1 MKQYQKPQILL
12 LRFEEQV
19 RLLRESVEN
28 NDNDGKDP
36 GVWDLGIGV

>member
-28 NDNDGKDP
+28 NDNNGTDP
-36 GVWDLGIGV
+36 GIWDLGIGV

>member
-12 LRFEEQV
+12 LRFDEQV

-28 NDNDGKDP
+28 NDNNGNDP